1 MSERL
6 NNNKLENDEVEI
18 DLLELFQALKRK
30 IWMIL
35 AGGLVCALI
44 AGVFTSF
51 FMVPVYTSTSS
62 MLVLSKE
69 TTLTSIAD
77 LQLGS
82 QLTND
87 YRVLIKSTTVLEQVI
102 ENLNLDMTPE
112 VLNNSISIEN
122 PSDTRILE
130 ITVENTDPVMAKQI
144 VDEVA
149 EVSSVFV
156 GDKMEVIPSK
166 IIEEGKIPADRTSP
180 SVEKNTLMGL
190 LIGMLICAAIIVAY
204 AVMDD
209 TIKSEEDI
217 TKYLGVTMLAAVPD
231 RKDYI
236 NETKKKNK
244 KRH

>member
-87 YRVLIKSTTVLEQVI
+87 YRVLIKSTPVLEQVI

-156 GDKMEVIPSK
+156 GDKMEVIPPK

-217 TKYLGVTMLAAVPD
+217 TKYLGVTMLVAVPD